1 MEANMTLPMLQAAE
15 APVVDEDYE
24 ALELL
29 HPQQALT
36 QLVEHIVT
44 GTTQQ
49 PGAARV
55 FGRTA
60 ASVDEIL
67 LEAEWDGAHYFL
79 VCRRPLAPTHVSLS
93 PRELAIADLVAKG
106 LPNKCIGD
114 ILEISPWTVGTHLR
128 RMFAKLDVT
137 SRAAMVARLIEENL
151 L

>member
-1 MEANMTLPMLQAAE
+1 MEANMTLPMLQAAGT
-15 APVVDEDYE
+15 PVADRSCES
-24 ALELL
+24 L
-29 HPQQALT
+29 HPTHALT
-36 QLVEHIVT
+36 QLIKHIAT
-44 GTTQQ
+44 GTAKQ
-49 PGAARV
+49 PAELRV

-60 ASVDEIL
+60 DCVDDIL
-67 LEAEWDGAHYFL
+67 LEAEWEGAQYYL
-79 VCRRPLAPTHVSLS
+79 VRRRPLAPTHVSLT

-137 SRAAMVARLIEENL
+137 SRAAMVARLLEENL